1 MAAKKSKRKVPAAFA
16 ANTARVKKGLK
27 PKKGCK

>member
-1 MAAKKSKRKVPAAFA
+1 MAKRKVPAAFA
-16 ANTARVKKGLK
+16 KNTARVKAGKK